1 MELISMGQKAVKAK
15 YELQKL
21 TAEVKN
27 RALLTCAD
35 ALIKKSDLILSAN
48 KLDVEHGIANGMH
61 PGLVDRLTLTVK
73 RLDDMAI
80 GPRQISDLEDPIG
93 EILERN

>member
-35 ALIKKSDLILSAN
+35 D
-48 KLDVEHGIANGMH
+48 
-61 PGLVDRLTLTVK
+61 
-73 RLDDMAI
+73 
-80 GPRQISDLEDPIG
+80 
-93 EILERN
+93 